1 MADETMNAPPASH
14 QYWLEGELGRVLI
27 RPAGFVVGRSPE
39 CDVVI
44 ADARVSRH
52 HLLLRPADDGLEM
65 TVTGRLPVRV
75 NDAAVATS
83 ATLRSGD
90 SLAVLDRVFRVV
102 RTPSLRAHTPGRV
115 WGVEARAGAFHRILA
130 SPFTIGGGEADHLHI
145 ASWPPSVLS
154 LTVVQ
159 SALVL
164 ETSQSGVECGGV
176 LQEGQVVSVPSG
188 AVARFLDQSLRFV
201 SAVAGQESET
211 VPSEDEL
218 LPKLARLEFLPRG
231 GRLTLGFGAWERSLS
246 LADRRCDL
254 VAALL
259 FPPPPFSA
267 GDAIPDEVLLP
278 RIWPDGRAGRVELN
292 TLVFRVR
299 KDFVRADIDGPTLLD
314 RGDGATRFRLVDGA
328 AVTLVRA

>member
-1 MADETMNAPPASH
+1 MSGRPPSQ
-14 QYWLEGELGRVLI
+14 QYWLEGDLGRVLI

-52 HLLLRPADDGLEM
+52 QLLLRPTDDGVEM
-65 TVTGRLPVRV
+65 TVTGRIAVRV
-75 NDAAVATS
+75 NDAPVAAS

-90 SLAVLDRVFRVV
+90 AIAVLDRVFRVV
-102 RTPSLRAHTPGRV
+102 GAATPRAAAACV
-115 WGVEARAGAFHRILA
+115 WGVEARAGVFHRILT
-130 SPFTIGGGEADHLHI
+130 SPFVIGGAEGDDLHI
-145 ASWPPSVLS
+145 NAWPPSVLT
-154 LTVVQ
+154 LTLVQ

-164 ETSQSGVECGGV
+164 ETSYGGVACGGL

-188 AVARFLDQSLRFV
+188 AVARYLDQSLRFV
-201 SAVAGQESET
+201 SAAVGRETAT
-211 VPSEDEL
+211 VPSDDMD
-218 LPKLARLEFLPRG
+218 LPRLARLEFLPRG
-231 GRLTLGFGAWERSLS
+231 GRLTLGFGAWERTLA

-259 FPPPPFSA
+259 FPPAPFSA

-299 KDFVRADIDGPTLLD
+299 KDLVRADIDGPTLLD
-314 RGDGATRFRLVDGA
+314 RGDGATRFRLLDGA
-328 AVTLVRA
+328 TVSLVRA